1 MALSF
6 AKLAFTPSVLAEQE
20 KRGSAEGYAKF
31 LSDERQGGDV
41 LTMAEA
47 TFLLE
52 RDGFYMSTVSETG
65 WPYVQFRGGP
75 AGFIKL
81 LDEKTIGF
89 ADLAGNRQYLST
101 GNLRVNPRVALIAVD
116 YVNARRLK
124 IWGTVR
130 IIEAEDNPE
139 AAEALRPDGSD
150 ARIERLFIIEIEA
163 MSWNCPRHIPRRL
176 TVEEFAGE
184 TLELRKEVDRLK
196 AALAEA
202 TSTTA

>member
-20 KRGSAEGYAKF
+20 KRGSAEGYATF

-47 TFLLE
+47 AFLLE
-52 RDGFYMSTVSETG
+52 RDGFYLSTVSETG

-101 GNLRVNPRVALIAVD
+101 GNLRANPRVALIAVD

-139 AAEALRPDGSD
+139 AAEALRPEGTY
-150 ARIERLFIIEIEA
+150 ARIERLFIIDIHA

-202 TSTTA
+202 TGTSV

>member
-6 AKLAFTPSVLAEQE
+6 AKLAFTPTVRAEQE

-52 RDGFYMSTVSETG
+52 RDGFYMSTVFESG

-101 GNLRVNPRVALIAVD
+101 GNMRANPRVALIAMD
-116 YVNARRLK
+116 YPNARRLK
-124 IWGTVR
+124 LWGRVR

-139 AAEALRPDGSD
+139 AAEALRPQGST
-150 ARIERLFIIEIEA
+150 ARIERLVLITVEA
-163 MSWNCPRHIPRRL
+163 FDWNCPRHIPRRL
-176 TVEEFAGE
+176 TVEEFGGE
-184 TLELRKEVDRLK
+184 TLELRKEVERLK
-196 AALAEA
+196 AALAQA